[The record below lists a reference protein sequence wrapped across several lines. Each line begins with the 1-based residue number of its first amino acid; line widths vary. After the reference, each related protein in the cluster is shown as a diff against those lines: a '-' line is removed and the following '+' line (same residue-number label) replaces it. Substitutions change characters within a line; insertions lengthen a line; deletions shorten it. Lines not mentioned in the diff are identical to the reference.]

1 MQLGLDRGRQF
12 THQPV
17 VLQCQDVFVFQNLV
31 FSEPGKMI
39 NELDHFNLD
48 CIAQYF
54 LGFVVDRKK
63 AFHLY

>member
-48 CIAQYF
+48 CITIF
-54 LGFVVDRKK
+54 FGFCG
-63 AFHLY
+63 